1 MHKFVIMNIEEIWV
15 SIKGYENY
23 KVSNYG
29 NVCSIDR
36 CVIDV
41 DGITRRYKS
50 KFLKPIKNTY
60 GYNQVALYINGN
72 KKTITIHRLVVE
84 AFIPNIEN
92 KPEINHKDGI
102 KTNNIVFNLE
112 WATSKE
118 NIQHAFRTGLLKS
131 KVGIEHPNSKPVIQL
146 DKTGNVLN
154 RFTCAREADLKT
166 TINYKSISKCCLG
179 IIMSA
184 GGYVWKFDTQIVT

>member
-1 MHKFVIMNIEEIWV
+1 MNIEEIWV

-146 DKTGNVLN
+146 DKIGNVLN
-154 RFTCAREADLKT
+154 RFICAREADLKT